1 MLCNPYLS
9 IGNIAAGS
17 MTSGFWFETR
27 RIRGLSAK
35 LPENADVNPNHLPL
49 YTFTDNTAHSNR
61 SFGLNTYDIGYRG
74 SGILQNTKLYKNKI
88 GLFFHG
94 TSGLTVKGGIIAD
107 NELGFLNFGNF
118 APGNV
123 MEDMKI
129 IGTSSIYRDTQCP
142 SNNGIEFSLNARKT
156 QLTLRNTTF
165 EGFSYDN
172 NLSCGDNNNLVLAI
186 KKGFHWAPFD
196 MPVFESDVTFDSN
209 KNVFDVTQVF
219 DPSETQQPWK
229 TPWNLF
235 LEDPN
240 GSMNPSGLPGFFV
253 QDAARLTVFADEG
266 VCSPVD
272 DRNGSGSNLKFC
284 KEVCM
289 RRVYINTGCCTEK
302 FANKPLDADLDLL
315 VTSIKDPTKSHLF
328 KKYTTQRGL
337 WYNNREFELVLPGG
351 GDEYILEF
359 KTSDGQTAGVPE
371 KAAVRF
377 DELLPSCDG
386 YITKESLHFSYG
398 VQLQ

>member
-1 MLCNPYLS
+1 M
-9 IGNIAAGS
+9 
-17 MTSGFWFETR
+17 
-27 RIRGLSAK
+27 
-35 LPENADVNPNHLPL
+35 
-49 YTFTDNTAHSNR
+49 
-61 SFGLNTYDIGYRG
+61 
-74 SGILQNTKLYKNKI
+74 
-88 GLFFHG
+88 
-94 TSGLTVKGGIIAD
+94 KGGIIAD
-107 NELGFLNFGNF
+107 NKLGFLNFANF
-118 APGNV
+118 APGNI

-142 SNNGIEFSLNARKT
+142 SNNGIEFSLNARNT

-172 NLSCGDNNNLVLAI
+172 NLSCGDNKNLALAI
-186 KKGFHWAPFD
+186 KEGFHWTPFD

-209 KNVFDVTQVF
+209 KNVFDVRQVF

-253 QDAARLTVFADEG
+253 QDATRLTVFADEG

-272 DRNGSGSNLKFC
+272 DRNGSGSDLKFC

-289 RRVYINTGCCTEK
+289 RRVYINTGCCSEK
-302 FANKPLDADLDLL
+302 FANKPLDADFDLL

-328 KKYTTQRGL
+328 KKYTKQTGN
-337 WYNNREFELVLPGG
+337 WYNNKEFELVLPGG
-351 GDEYILEF
+351 GDEYVLEF
-359 KTSDGQTAGVPE
+359 KTLDGQTAGVPE
-371 KAAVRF
+371 KTVVRF

-386 YITKESLHFSYG
+386 YITNESLHFSDG